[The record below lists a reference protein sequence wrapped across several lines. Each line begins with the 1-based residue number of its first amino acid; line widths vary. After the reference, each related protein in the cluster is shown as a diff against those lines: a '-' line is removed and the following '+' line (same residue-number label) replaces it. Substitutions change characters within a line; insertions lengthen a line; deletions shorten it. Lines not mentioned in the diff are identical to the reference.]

1 MSILSPYLVIL
12 ERKTIRD
19 VKLVRLKPLFFGI
32 ACSCTSI
39 ETKSMEGNVNCC
51 VFMFLQFC
59 KKKFAKVFEMEN
71 CLIKVLKRLN
81 VSTDFGENDK
91 CLPLGV

>member
-39 ETKSMEGNVNCC
+39 ETKVMEQNVNCC

-71 CLIKVLKRLN
+71 CL
-81 VSTDFGENDK
+81 
-91 CLPLGV
+91 

>member
-12 ERKTIRD
+12 ERKPIRD
-19 VKLVRLKPLFFGI
+19 VKLVRLKPLFFAI

-39 ETKSMEGNVNCC
+39 ETKVMERNVNCC

-59 KKKFAKVFEMEN
+59 KIKFAKVF
-71 CLIKVLKRLN
+71 KRLN